1 MENDSQSN
9 ENEEKENILEEIK
22 GKYYKGKKIGE
33 GHYGQC
39 FEFISIKDEKE
50 IYAGKIIDKD
60 KLKGEKSLENIIN
73 EIKIQNSLD
82 YPKIV
87 KVKDKFEDDKNV
99 FIVLELCQNNTLRNL
114 IQKRGHLTEIEV
126 QCYMFQIIQGLKYMH
141 YRKIIHRDLK
151 PENIFIDDKLD
162 LKIGDL
168 GYAVKLNSIDEKRK
182 SLLGTIFYSAPEVID
197 RKNYDGYSFKADI
210 WSLGVIMY
218 NLLTGRL
225 PFFDSNDK
233 IYEKII
239 DGSFSFPDDIEI
251 GKVAKDLITQILE
264 VNPKKRPDLNQIL
277 SHDFFHMNKFPKSLS
292 LKDEIKNESN
302 FDKNDFD
309 KYKDKS
315 EIKGVELYK
324 LPTQNIEEV
333 KYEDIDKYIFRNAK
347 GPKYWVTFFH
357 NSSKK
362 FSYYEIKKEIFG
374 IYFNDKESTNILYK
388 KNNNKYY
395 NVIVEESGEDKI
407 IEFDKEKCP
416 ENLVKRLNIFIDY
429 MDLASKKIKND
440 KIIYPKSDENE
451 DKDEINENS
460 GIFYIRKY
468 FEEKSTFILYLS
480 NGAIQLNFRNSLKII
495 LPPNGK
501 DVIMFI
507 DKFKNIWNIENINIM
522 NNSNKDLVQGI
533 KFFREFEIKLMKK
546 KLKNNKNL

>member
-9 ENEEKENILEEIK
+9 GNEDKEEKEKNLEEIK

-33 GHYGQC
+33 GHYGEC
-39 FEFISIKDEKE
+39 FEFISIKDSKE
-50 IYAGKIIDKD
+50 IYAGKIIDKN

-87 KVKDKFEDDKNV
+87 KVEDKLEDDKNV
-99 FIVLELCQNNTLRNL
+99 FIVMELCQNKTLRNL
-114 IQKRGHLTEIEV
+114 IQKRKHLTELEV

-141 YRKIIHRDLK
+141 YRRIIHRDLK
-151 PENIFIDDKLD
+151 PENIFLDDKSD
-162 LKIGDL
+162 LKIGDF
-168 GYAVKLNSIDEKRK
+168 GYAVKLSSKDEKRK
-182 SLLGTIFYSAPEVID
+182 SILGTIFYCAPEVID

-218 NLLTGRL
+218 NLLTGIL
-225 PFFDSNDK
+225 PFFDINDN
-233 IYEKII
+233 IYSKII

-251 GKVAKDLITQILE
+251 GKAAKDLIKQILE

-277 SHDFFHMNKFPKSLS
+277 SHEFFHMNKFPKSLS
-292 LKDEIKNESN
+292 LKDD
-302 FDKNDFD
+302 FDKNDFGKEKD
-309 KYKDKS
+309 LDKS
-315 EIKGVELYK
+315 EIKGIELYK
-324 LPTQNIEEV
+324 LPTQDIEEV
-333 KYEDIDKYIFRNAK
+333 KYEDIDKYIYKNAK

-362 FSYYEIKKEIFG
+362 FSYYEVKKEIFG
-374 IYFNDKESTNILYK
+374 IYFNDEDCTNILYN
-388 KNNNKYY
+388 KNNDKYY

-407 IEFDKEKCP
+407 MKFDKEKCP
-416 ENLVKRLNIFIDY
+416 KNLEKRLNIFFKY
-429 MDLASKKIKND
+429 MDLVSKKIKND
-440 KIIYPKSDENE
+440 KIIYPKNGEND
-451 DKDEINENS
+451 DKKEISENS
-460 GIFYIRKY
+460 DIFYIRRY
-468 FEEKSTFILYLS
+468 IEEKSTSILYLS
-480 NGAIQLNFRNSLKII
+480 NGSIQLNFMNSQKII

-507 DKFKNIWNIENINIM
+507 DKYKTIWNIQNINIM
-522 NNSNKDLVQGI
+522 NNSNKDFVKGI
-533 KFFREFEIKLMKK
+533 KIFREFEKKLMKA

>member
-9 ENEEKENILEEIK
+9 GNEDKEEKEVNLEEIK

-33 GHYGQC
+33 GHYGEC
-39 FEFISIKDEKE
+39 FEFISIKDSKE
-50 IYAGKIIDKD
+50 IYAGKIIDKN

-87 KVKDKFEDDKNV
+87 KVEDKLEDDKNV
-99 FIVLELCQNNTLRNL
+99 FIVMELCQNKTLRNL
-114 IQKRGHLTEIEV
+114 IQKRKHLTELEV

-141 YRKIIHRDLK
+141 YRRIIHRDLK
-151 PENIFIDDKLD
+151 PENIFLDDKSD
-162 LKIGDL
+162 LKIGDF
-168 GYAVKLNSIDEKRK
+168 GYAVKLSSKDEKRK
-182 SLLGTIFYSAPEVID
+182 SILGTIFYCAPEVID

-218 NLLTGRL
+218 NLLTGIL
-225 PFFDSNDK
+225 PFFDINDN
-233 IYEKII
+233 IYSKII

-251 GKVAKDLITQILE
+251 GKAAKDLIKQILE

-277 SHDFFHMNKFPKSLS
+277 SHEFFHMNKFPKSLS
-292 LKDEIKNESN
+292 LKDD
-302 FDKNDFD
+302 FDKNDFGKEKD
-309 KYKDKS
+309 LDKS
-315 EIKGVELYK
+315 EIKGIELYK
-324 LPTQNIEEV
+324 LPTQDIEEV
-333 KYEDIDKYIFRNAK
+333 KYEDIDKYIYKNAK

-362 FSYYEIKKEIFG
+362 FSYYEVKKEIFG
-374 IYFNDKESTNILYK
+374 IYFNDEDCTNILYN
-388 KNNNKYY
+388 KNNDKYY

-407 IEFDKEKCP
+407 MKFDKEKCP
-416 ENLVKRLNIFIDY
+416 KNLEKRLNIFFKY
-429 MDLASKKIKND
+429 MDLVSKKIKND
-440 KIIYPKSDENE
+440 KIIYPKNGEND
-451 DKDEINENS
+451 DKKEISENS
-460 GIFYIRKY
+460 DIFYIRRY
-468 FEEKSTFILYLS
+468 IEEKSTSILYLS
-480 NGAIQLNFRNSLKII
+480 NGSIQLNFMNSQKII

-507 DKFKNIWNIENINIM
+507 DKYKTIWNIQNINIM
-522 NNSNKDLVQGI
+522 NNSNKDFVKGI
-533 KFFREFEIKLMKK
+533 KIFREFEKKLMKA